1 MEVKILG
8 LLTFGI
14 ISILLSGVFI
24 GAWTEPV
31 RLRSKQAESEEH
43 QRFRPRLAIVF
54 AVIGIFLLL
63 LGGLTLK

>member
-1 MEVKILG
+1 MG

-43 QRFRPRLAIVF
+43 KRFRTRLAIVF